1 MAQITELPIG
11 VESVDKIFHVA
22 DVHIRNYK
30 RHDEY
35 RQIFSQ
41 LYREIKERRTENSLI
56 VIAGDVV
63 HSKADMSP
71 ELVDMVTEFLSTL
84 GEICP
89 TILTPGNHDCL
100 ENNPDRLDA
109 LTPII
114 QAMDRPNVHYVFE
127 TGLYRVGDVV
137 FSHMNFMD
145 DADEY
150 VRAKEI
156 PDEYRKVAI
165 FHDVVDRAVTDYG
178 YQLKSDEVDE
188 HMFVGFEAALLGDI
202 HRRQRISEAR
212 MEKTRISRD
221 EAEEYVGGGWN
232 LDTYENGVALLKRRW
247 PEAWFT
253 GSLIQQNHGEDV
265 GHGFLVWDLEGD
277 VEEPEYV
284 ELENEYGF
292 YTLQVEGAS
301 LPVRPDIPEKPRLRL
316 KVKNTSGAEVR
327 RITDDVRDLYNIQQ
341 LSVMRVEDD
350 DGTFDSGKEASA
362 IGDLTSTSYQND
374 LITDYVKRN
383 FPATDEVITEIREI
397 NEELNKQ
404 LDDDDLVNNIKWR
417 PKKFEFSNMFS
428 YGENNVINFE
438 KMGGLVGLFSE
449 NATGKSSI
457 LDALCFCLFDKST
470 RAYKTDQILNHN
482 SDWFECKLTFEIEG
496 TTYVIHRKGEK
507 ERERIP
513 VDVNFYRVHED
524 GTRENL
530 NGEQRYDT
538 NANIREYVGEF
549 DDFILTALSVQNNN
563 TLFIEKSQSE
573 RKDVLARFMGLN
585 VFDELYSE
593 AKDKSK
599 HIESLLDEHS
609 KSDLQDKI
617 EHCKE
622 KRQEKKSRR
631 DNIESKKSDLEDRKA
646 DLMSEIMDLNKKMS
660 DIEDIDLDI
669 DHLKSRYVELREEIE
684 DTEDQI
690 EQKEIRKRELEQ
702 AIGGLDSFLEQF
714 NGEQLENRYEKQQQ
728 LETQI
733 DDIETKL
740 KYKRKDLEEAK
751 EEREHLSHREFDPDC
766 EYCVERNKQDARK
779 LEEVEEEIDDLTEE
793 INGLKSKL
801 EEARQQRNPKIEE
814 RWSEYKTKRDN
825 KRKQEQKLSS
835 VKIEHSNLK
844 SKVRD
849 KRDGVDDIENKIQK
863 YNDAKDRIEKNK
875 RLEKKADELN
885 DKLSA
890 VKDEISGLESEL
902 RDVHSDIR
910 VLNREQKQAEEN
922 LSKVEGLSTKY
933 QAYEYYLEAVKRDGV
948 PYELIS
954 RFIPQIEQHINSI
967 LSQVV
972 DFGVVL
978 EVDGKN
984 INAYIV
990 YDEENMWALELGS
1003 GMEKFVSSLAIR
1015 AALIDISNLPR
1026 PNFLAI
1032 DEGFGNLDSE
1042 NMSSVYQL
1050 FEYLKTNFDFIMVIS
1065 HIDVMRD
1072 TVDDLMEIESGD
1084 YSSVMY

>member
-1 MAQITELPIG
+1 MAQITDLP
-11 VESVDKIFHVA
+11 VDIDNVDQIFHIA

-35 RQIFSQ
+35 RQIFDQ
-41 LYREIKERRTENSLI
+41 LYSEIDDRKTSNSLI
-56 VIAGDVV
+56 VVAGDVV

-71 ELVDMVTEFLSTL
+71 ELVDMVTEFLGNL
-84 GEICP
+84 GDRLP

-100 ENNPDRLDA
+100 ENNPDRMDA
-109 LTPII
+109 LSPVV
-114 QAMDRPNVHYVFE
+114 QAMGHPQVHYVFD
-127 TGLYRVGDVV
+127 TGLYRVGDTV
-137 FSHMNFMD
+137 FAHMNFMD
-145 DADEY
+145 DTSEY
-150 VRAKEI
+150 PRATDI
-156 PDEYRKVAI
+156 PEEYNKVAI
-165 FHDVVDRAVTDYG
+165 YHDIVDQAVTDYG
-178 YQLKSDEVDE
+178 YKLQSDDVNEQT
-188 HMFVGFEAALLGDI
+188 FVGYEKVLLGDI
-202 HRRQRISEAR
+202 HRRQRISRAR
-212 MEKTRISRD
+212 TEKVRISRD
-221 EAEEYVGGGWN
+221 EAEKYQDGGWT
-232 LDTYENGVALLKRRW
+232 LAEYENGVALLERQW

-253 GSLIQQNHGEDV
+253 GSLIQQNHGEDI
-265 GHGFLVWDLEGD
+265 GHGFLVWNMDED
-277 VEEPEYV
+277 EPEYI

-292 YTLQVEGAS
+292 YTLNVEGAS
-301 LPVRPDIPEKPRLRL
+301 LPIRPDVPDKPRLRL
-316 KVKNTSGAEVR
+316 KVRNTSAAEVR
-327 RITDDVRDLYNIQQ
+327 RITDDVREVYNIQQ

-350 DGTFDSGKEASA
+350 DGTFDSGSETSA

-374 LITDYVKRN
+374 LITDYVRRN
-383 FPATDEVITEIREI
+383 FPATDEVVDEIRDI
-397 NEELNKQ
+397 NEEMNKQ
-404 LDDDDLVNNIKWR
+404 LDDDELVNNIKWR
-417 PKKFEFSNMFS
+417 PKRFEFSNMFS
-428 YGENNVINFE
+428 YGENNVIDFE
-438 KMGGLVGLFSE
+438 KMGGLIGLFSE

-482 SDWFECKLTFEIEG
+482 SDWFECKLTFEIDGDE
-496 TTYVIHRKGEK
+496 YVIHRRGEK
-507 ERERIP
+507 ERDRIP
-513 VDVNFYRVHED
+513 VDVQFYRTLED

-538 NANIREYVGEF
+538 NANIREYVGEYE
-549 DDFILTALSVQNNN
+549 DFILTTLSVQNNN

-585 VFDELYSE
+585 VFDNLYDLG
-593 AKDKSK
+593 KDKSR
-599 HIESLLDEHS
+599 HIESMLEEHN
-609 KSDLQDKI
+609 KSDLQNKI
-617 EHCKE
+617 EECEE
-622 KRQEKKSRR
+622 KREEKKSRR
-631 DNIESKKSDLEDRKA
+631 KEIESKKSDLEDRKA
-646 DLMSEIMDLNKKMS
+646 ELMSEIMELNKKMS
-660 DIEDIDLDI
+660 DIEEIDLDI
-669 DHLKSRYVELREEIE
+669 DRLKKRYVELREEIN
-684 DTEDQI
+684 DTEDEI
-690 EQKEIRKRELEQ
+690 EQNEIRQREIEQ
-702 AIGGLDSFLEQF
+702 AIGGLESYLEQF
-714 NGEQLENRYEKQQQ
+714 SGEQLENRYKKQSRI
-728 LETQI
+728 EDQI
-733 DDIETKL
+733 DEIETKL
-740 KYKRKDLEEAK
+740 KYKRKDLKEAK
-751 EEREHLSHREFDPDC
+751 EEREHLSHQEFDPDC
-766 EYCVERNKQDARK
+766 EYCVQRNKQDARK
-779 LEEVEEEIDDLTEE
+779 LGKVEGEIDDLTESIDE
-793 INGLKSKL
+793 LEEKL
-801 EEARQQRNPKIEE
+801 EAAKTQRNPEIEE
-814 RWSEYKTKRDN
+814 KWETYKKKREN
-825 KRKQEQKLSS
+825 KRKQESKLSD
-835 VKIEHSNLK
+835 VKMKHSKLK
-844 SKVRD
+844 TKLRD
-849 KRDGVDDIENKIQK
+849 KRDGVDEIENKIQK

-875 RLEKKADELN
+875 QLEEKADQLNSELS
-885 DKLSA
+885 DIKSR
-890 VKDEISGLESEL
+890 ISKIESEL

-910 VLNREQKQAEEN
+910 VLNREQEQAEEN
-922 LSKVEGLSTKY
+922 LSKIEGLATKH

-1072 TVDDLMEIESGD
+1072 TVDDLMEIEAGE